1 MSPTWHSPDQPA
13 PTPIGPGG
21 WALVVLR
28 GVTLSGVTYGGLVL
42 LLLIRLVERPL
53 CGVDRPVS
61 PFITQGVCR
70 AALIILGIRLRV
82 QGQPMQSKGAIVA
95 NHASWLDIFT
105 LNAVQRLY
113 FVSKSEV
120 AAWPGIGWLAR
131 ATGTVFISR
140 ASRDAA
146 EQRRLLEQRL
156 RAGHRL
162 AFFPEGTSTDGLRVL
177 SFKST
182 LFAAFFS
189 HGLQPVLRIQPVSV
203 TYHPP
208 RGQEP
213 RLYAWWGDMA
223 FAPHFLKVLAI
234 GRQGRVDVVFHTPV
248 AVSDFPDRKALAARC
263 ETTVRHGLTRTA
275 ADS

>member
-1 MSPTWHSPDQPA
+1 MSPTWYSADQPA
-13 PTPIGPGG
+13 PARIGPGG
-21 WALVVLR
+21 WALVVVR
-28 GVTLSGVTYGGLVL
+28 GVALLVTTYGGLVL

-53 CGVDRPVS
+53 CGLDRPVS
-61 PFITQGVCR
+61 PFVTQGVCR
-70 AALIILGIRLRV
+70 AALIILGINLHV
-82 QGQPMQSKGAIVA
+82 HGQPMQSKGAIVA

-120 AAWPGIGWLAR
+120 AAWPGIGVLAR

-140 ASRDAA
+140 ASREAA
-146 EQRRLLEQRL
+146 AQKRLFEERL
-156 RAGHRL
+156 RAGHHL

-189 HGLQPVLRIQPVSV
+189 HGLSHALRIQPVSV

-213 RLYAWWGDMA
+213 RFYAWWGDMA
-223 FAPHFLKVLAI
+223 FGPHFLKILAI
-234 GRQGRVDVVFHTPV
+234 GRRGRVDVVFHPPV
-248 AVSDFPDRKALAARC
+248 AVADFSDRKALAARC
-263 ETTVRHGLTRTA
+263 ETTVRHGLTRSA
-275 ADS
+275 ADI

>member
-13 PTPIGPGG
+13 LTRIGPGG
-21 WALVVLR
+21 WALAVLR
-28 GVTLSGVTYGGLVL
+28 GVALFLVTYGGLIL

-53 CGVDRPVS
+53 CGLDRPVS
-61 PFITQGVCR
+61 PFVTQGVCR
-70 AALIILGIRLRV
+70 AALIILGIGLRV
-82 QGQPMQSKGAIVA
+82 QGQPMQNKGAIVA

-140 ASRDAA
+140 ASREAA
-146 EQRRLLEQRL
+146 AQKRLFEERL

-162 AFFPEGTSTDGLRVL
+162 AFFPEGTSTDGQRVL

-182 LFAAFFS
+182 LFAAFF
-189 HGLQPVLRIQPVSV
+189 HQDLHHTLRIQPVSV

-208 RGQEP
+208 RGQDP
-213 RLYAWWGDMA
+213 RFYAWWGDMA
-223 FAPHFLKVLAI
+223 FGPHVLKILAT
-234 GRQGRVDVVFHTPV
+234 GRQGRVDVVFHPPV
-248 AVSDFPDRKALAARC
+248 AVADFPDRKALAAQC
-263 ETTVRHGLTRTA
+263 ENTVRHGLTRSA
-275 ADS
+275 ADI

>member
-1 MSPTWHSPDQPA
+1 MSPTWHSPDHPA
-13 PTPIGPGG
+13 PTRIGPGG
-21 WALVVLR
+21 WVLVALR
-28 GVTLSGVTYGGLVL
+28 GFTLFMVTYGGLVL
-42 LLLIRLVERPL
+42 LLAIRLLERPL
-53 CGVDRPVS
+53 CGVNRPVS

-70 AALIILGIRLRV
+70 AALIILGISLRV
-82 QGQPMQSKGAIVA
+82 QGQPMRNKGAVVA

-140 ASRDAA
+140 AGREAA
-146 EQRRLLEQRL
+146 AQKRLFEERL

-177 SFKST
+177 GFKST

-189 HGLQPVLRIQPVSV
+189 HGLHNVLRIQPVSV

-208 RGQEP
+208 HGQEP
-213 RLYAWWGDMA
+213 RFYAWWGDMA
-223 FAPHFLKVLAI
+223 FGPHFLKVLAN
-234 GRQGRVDVVFHTPV
+234 GHQAWVDVVFHPPV
-248 AVSDFPDRKALAARC
+248 AVADFADRKSLAAAC
-263 ETTVRHGLTRTA
+263 ETTVRHGMTRTT
-275 ADS
+275 ADI